1 MKYEKPTCLSDPGS
15 DFSPEEL
22 NRILSK
28 KDAELD
34 WADFDCL
41 FFGKMPAGTY
51 EEVCYYIPTVC
62 ALGVL
67 LNLDLTVKC
76 AGGFLIQA
84 LPYADNNTISIIE
97 ENVSKIRSV
106 SQFLE
111 QRMTP
116 QEISLKVLEKTEP
129 NLLHEQEVKYHC
141 GCGKDRVRKM
151 LLGLGEDELRRMV
164 FEGKPVEVKCHFCEK
179 VHIFYV
185 DELKRMLEF
194 CRQEG
199 KKC

>member
-1 MKYEKPTCLSDPGS
+1 MKRKNLK
-15 DFSPEEL
+15 
-22 NRILSK
+22 SK
-28 KDAELD
+28 KSLIKITK
-34 WADFDCL
+34 FSIN
-41 FFGKMPAGTY
+41 KNT
-51 EEVCYYIPTVC
+51 IPI
-62 ALGVL
+62 
-67 LNLDLTVKC
+67 N
-76 AGGFLIQA
+76 
-84 LPYADNNTISIIE
+84 ISIIE

-194 CRQEG
+194 CCQEG